1 MIPTMNSW
9 KLGGT
14 IPFEVRAVIED
25 LQHALDRLQIPCPD
39 VSYYDT
45 SRHDDLLADW
55 FYYLTKL
62 LPFAETGDVDNARRF
77 GFLVHRVMF
86 DRLPKK
92 KRSRKAKRSARPA
105 G

>member
-14 IPFEVRAVIED
+14 IPFEVRAAIED
-25 LQHALDRLQIPCPD
+25 LQNVLDRLQIPYPD
-39 VSYYDT
+39 VSHYET

-62 LPFAETGDVDNARRF
+62 LPYAEVGDVENARRF
-77 GFLVHRVMF
+77 GFLVRRVMF
-86 DRLPKK
+86 DRLPRK
-92 KRSRKAKRSARPA
+92 KRSRKAKRSS
-105 G
+105 